1 MRTDEQPPQMD
12 GTTLAHVTNGIV
24 RLYAHGYGK
33 GPVRARSHLIGDIL
47 MCVMFEGLLPAELT
61 LLARGQ
67 GSAVYAMRRAWQD
80 AMRQDFREIVEGATG
95 RRVEAFLS
103 QLSLEPAVHVEIFIL
118 EPLDVTDGGQR
129 GAIGSSA

>member
-1 MRTDEQPPQMD
+1 MRADEQPPQMD
-12 GTTLAHVTNGIV
+12 GPMLAHVTNGIV

-33 GPVRARSHLIGDIL
+33 GPVRARSHLIGNIL

-67 GSAVYAMRRAWQD
+67 GKAVHAMRRAWQG
-80 AMRQDFREIVEGATG
+80 AMREDFREIVEGATG

-103 QLSLEPAVHVEIFIL
+103 QVSLEPAVHVEMFML
-118 EPLDVTDGGQR
+118 EPVDVTGG
-129 GAIGSSA
+129 G